1 MPILKNIDFKINNK
15 YSKEDTTLMFN
26 EKTDIS
32 IAEYKKNNGN
42 NLNVSDY
49 NNGNILDQLNHSK
62 YVRLSKIQ
70 EEVMD
75 AERNNTEC

>member
-1 MPILKNIDFKINNK
+1 
-15 YSKEDTTLMFN
+15 MFN